1 MTKLVSFSMNIK
13 IGVSNHHV
21 HLTKEVLETLFGKG
35 YELTPK
41 RYLTQKGQY
50 ACEETVTLKKG
61 KKVLEHV
68 RIIGPCRKYTQVELL
83 ERDNEYF
90 NLDSPVRKSGD
101 LIGSETITIVGPK
114 GEHEAVESTIIAD
127 RHIHMSASDLETFKR
142 HNDEVVSVKVENG
155 VTLDDVHIK
164 SDESCVLEMHMNKD
178 EAEKLGIET
187 GMEVI
192 IC

>member
-1 MTKLVSFSMNIK
+1 MNIK
-13 IGVSNHHV
+13 IGVSNHHI
-21 HLTKEVLETLFGKG
+21 HLTKEVLEILFGKG

-83 ERDNEYF
+83 ETDNSF
-90 NLDSPVRKSGD
+90 FGLDCPVRKSGD
-101 LIGSETITIVGPK
+101 LVGSETITIIGPK
-114 GEHEAVESTIIAD
+114 GEYEAVESTIIAD
-127 RHIHMSASDLETFKR
+127 RHIHMSKEDLETFKR
-142 HNDEVVSVKVENG
+142 HNDEVVKVNVENG
-155 VTLDDVHIK
+155 VTLDNVHIK
-164 SDESCVLEMHMNKD
+164 SDETCVLEMHINKD
-178 EAEKLGIET
+178 ESTKLGIET
-187 GMEVI
+187 GMEVK

>member
-1 MTKLVSFSMNIK
+1 MNIK
-13 IGVSNHHV
+13 IGVSNHHI
-21 HLTKEVLETLFGKG
+21 HLTKEVLEILFGKG
-35 YELTPK
+35 YKLTPK

-83 ERDNEYF
+83 ETDNSF
-90 NLDSPVRKSGD
+90 FGLDCPVRKSGD
-101 LIGSETITIVGPK
+101 LVGSETITIMGPK
-114 GEHEAVESTIIAD
+114 GEYEAVESTIIAD
-127 RHIHMSASDLETFKR
+127 RHIHMSKEDLETFKR
-142 HNDEVVSVKVENG
+142 HNDEVVKVNVENG

-164 SDESCVLEMHMNKD
+164 SDETCVLEMHINKD
-178 EAEKLGIET
+178 EATKLDIET
-187 GMEVI
+187 GMEVK

>member
-1 MTKLVSFSMNIK
+1 MNIK

-114 GEHEAVESTIIAD
+114 GEYEAVESTIIAD
-127 RHIHMSASDLETFKR
+127 RHIHMSANDLEKFKR
-142 HNDEVVSVKVENG
+142 HNDEVVTIKVENG

-164 SDESCVLEMHMNKD
+164 SDESCVHKKKKNKD

>member
-1 MTKLVSFSMNIK
+1 MNIK

-41 RYLTQKGQY
+41 RNLTQKGQY

-61 KKVLEHV
+61 KKELEHV

-83 ERDNEYF
+83 QRDNEYF

-114 GEHEAVESTIIAD
+114 GEYEAVESTIISD
-127 RHIHMSASDLETFKR
+127 RHIHMSASDLEKLKR
-142 HNDEVVSVKVENG
+142 HNDEVVTIKVENG

>member
-1 MTKLVSFSMNIK
+1 MNIK

-50 ACEETVTLKKG
+50 ACEETITLKKG

-83 ERDNEYF
+83 ETDNEF
-90 NLDSPVRKSGD
+90 FGLDCPVRKSGD
-101 LIGSETITIVGPK
+101 LVGSETITIMGPK
-114 GEHEAVESTIIAD
+114 GEYEAVESTIIAD
-127 RHIHMSASDLETFKR
+127 RHIHMSKEDLETFKR
-142 HNDEVVSVKVENG
+142 HNDEVVKVNVEM
-155 VTLDDVHIK
+155 
-164 SDESCVLEMHMNKD
+164 VL
-178 EAEKLGIET
+178 L
-187 GMEVI
+187 
-192 IC
+192 